1 MSLARSQDAR
11 SIQRSWLYFYILST
25 NAWKLKLKCTI
36 YSSLKNMIYLEINLA
51 KYAKDWFTENCKTM
65 LKKNLKKTWI
75 NGVISYAHGS
85 ED

>member
-1 MSLARSQDAR
+1 MQDQYR
-11 SIQRSWLYFYILST
+11 EVDYISVYYQQRLEIEI
-25 NAWKLKLKCTI
+25 KCTI